1 MTFQEEF
8 PELSDTKMSETADH
22 KQVLLDMLPGLN
34 YAVVTGIIKRR
45 KALAL
50 TRSGIPVLHILV
62 ENRLKTYFDNPET
75 VVSEIE
81 VDAWGKLAT
90 SLDEKLHPGDAILI
104 EGRLAHRKTNDRTGG
119 THFKTLLRA
128 RRIQLIFNTERKA

>member
-8 PELSDTKMSETADH
+8 PELGDTAVPGSTDQE
-22 KQVLLDMLPGLN
+22 QVLQDMVPELN

-50 TRSGIPVLHILV
+50 TRHGVPVLHILV

-81 VDAWGKLAT
+81 VDAWGKLA
-90 SLDEKLHPGDAILI
+90 SALDEKLHQGDAVLI
-104 EGRLAHRKTNDRTGG
+104 EGRLAHRKTNDSSGG
-119 THFKTLLRA
+119 AHFKTLLRA
-128 RRIQLIFNTERKA
+128 RRIQLILNSERKA